1 MSIESEKISYDEDRD
16 YHQRLTLPYWV
27 PTNRKNFTEFIKNNF
42 APAFNDKIERDGL
55 LTKSNYIHETVCTL
69 QQPQQLVA
77 EYLQDGSPYRGI
89 LLYHGLGSG
98 KSAASLAITEG
109 MPDRRAIILLPASLR
124 GNYLKEIETFSTVH
138 LETDYEWVYLKIPG
152 LTSPHDLIES
162 DPSSPAG
169 AIFQQLDTGL
179 GLDRELIPKML
190 TQRSVRSGSK
200 KLTEYGIWLIE
211 PDESAGGT
219 HFDDLDEGH
228 QKEVRGMLRT
238 AFDYKYQFIHYNAG
252 QTLFKSAFEQVS
264 DRDKDMIRESV
275 NKVSTQ
281 AYGSWK
287 SLRINKSN
295 KDAVLSLI
303 SDQKIENPFNNK
315 VIVVDEIHNMVSRI
329 IGGGYTGKVLYPL
342 LLTATNAKI
351 IFLSGTPAI
360 NSPYELGILF
370 NMLSGSQKTYQFRL
384 KDNNHPN
391 RKQVAKLLGNHSNVD
406 FYSVGDDG
414 RVIITQ
420 NYHSFINAYT
430 EAGTYLGVT
439 RGEDEYLNPEHFLE
453 SVISSFPKEII
464 IKRSKKPPTYH
475 APFPSFTVGTDVAK
489 QMVRSKEEF
498 YNNYVDFTN
507 HEPKRT
513 DIFKSKIVGM
523 VSFFNE
529 TTRKDATG
537 HSVFPSKVE
546 DDPEKIPLSNYQ
558 FIKYSQARIQEREL
572 EVKSSN
578 KGKSSTGSDVSF
590 DDGKSISYF
599 KVISRNSQL
608 FVFPPNLERLWP
620 KDIRKRLEIERGLLE
635 NLNPDTEVDDDTG
648 AQVLEYEDGSS
659 VVQEGG
665 AASASRAETTRLASE
680 QYLAIKD
687 SLLDGLTPDN
697 LHLRSQSPYNLSVL
711 SPKYVEIFTKICLS
725 PGPSLCY
732 SQFRTVEGIEVF
744 TRVLG
749 ENGYQSYRVGSE
761 PSDYQLQVGSRV
773 RYMIS
778 PDVFTTLEVRELYGD
793 RIGVAE
799 LELRDNL
806 RHIYQE
812 NGYSGSE
819 SERKTNEVVFK
830 LGLAS
835 DPVVLSDKPPS
846 LSRSKSETTSDR
858 TKSEILKRRPSSRF
872 GGATSSTSDKLLYL
886 PRAGPDGSTLT
897 YPATY
902 AIWTSEQGQ
911 QLLDTFNDPSN
922 KYGQNIT
929 VIFITMAGAEGISLY
944 NVRQVHVME
953 PFWNKVKIDQV
964 IGRARRIGSHSNL
977 PPGNEQGRNNQR
989 KVHVYQYLGVFT
1001 EAQRTGKWGDFLVGH
1016 DNTDVYNSVLGDK
1029 IEGLDKDKPADLEK
1043 IKQQFQALISEFS
1056 VDVDSGDKGLTSDES
1071 LYDISLNKAKIVDG
1085 FLKLVQESAMDC
1097 TIHRKENKLSNPLLA
1112 KLQCLDTETLGSE
1125 GSYIQVPGQILESAT
1140 RQDKL
1145 GVKQTRTLGLFKI
1158 NNKAG
1163 IFDIAAIID
1172 GKTKIVY
1179 NLYTYYGLD
1188 PRLGW
1193 TVASKERS
1201 LEPIGTVI
1209 VQDAGLTG
1217 NLFVEFAG
1225 PDNHA
1230 NLQVYDAVEAIRR
1243 KVVPER
1249 GLPTPGKD
1257 EDEWRRS
1264 IREAYR
1270 SVHDTVTKDSE
1281 VATMVPGDEGMIPLE
1296 TYVGRLNLT
1305 TWPVT
1310 ATQLLAAFNS
1320 AKGTS
1325 ASPDQLAE
1333 IKKAYGY
1340 LRKLL
1345 RKKGPA
1351 KK

>member
-1 MSIESEKISYDEDRD
+1 MSIDSEKISYDEDRD

-42 APAFNDKIERDGL
+42 APALNAKIDRGGL

-98 KSAASLAITEG
+98 KSAASLAIIEG

-152 LTSPHDLIES
+152 LTNRQDLIEA
-162 DPSSPAG
+162 DPTSPVG

-190 TQRSVRSGSK
+190 TQRSIRSGSK

-211 PDESAGGT
+211 PDEGASGT
-219 HFDDLDEGH
+219 HFNDLDEAH
-228 QKEVRGMLRT
+228 QKEVKQTLRT

-252 QTLFKSAFEQVS
+252 QTLFKIVFEQVS
-264 DRDKDMIRESV
+264 DRDKDLMREEI

-281 AYGSWK
+281 QYGSWK
-287 SLRINKSN
+287 SLRVNKYN
-295 KDAVLSLI
+295 KDVILALI

-370 NMLSGSQKTYQFRL
+370 NMLAGSQRTYQFRL

-391 RKQVAKLLGNHSNVD
+391 RKKASNLLGNHSNVD

-414 RVIITQ
+414 RIIITQ
-420 NYHSFINAYT
+420 NYHSFINAYSET
-430 EAGTYLGVT
+430 GKYLGVT
-439 RGEDEYLNPEHFLE
+439 RNELEYINPDHFLE
-453 SVISSFPKEII
+453 DVISSFPKEISVQ
-464 IKRSKKPPTYH
+464 RSKKPTTYH
-475 APFPSFTVGTDVAK
+475 PPFPSFTLGSDVAK
-489 QMVRSKEEF
+489 QMVISKEEF
-498 YNNYVDFTN
+498 YNSYVDFTN

-513 DIFKSKIVGM
+513 DIFKSRIVGLI
-523 VSFFNE
+523 SFFNE
-529 TTRKDATG
+529 TTRKDSTG
-537 HSVFPSKVE
+537 HSVFPAKIE

-578 KGKSSTGSDVSF
+578 KGKSSAGSEVSF

-620 KDIRKRLEIERGLLE
+620 KDIRKRLEMDTGLLE
-635 NLNPDTEVDDDTG
+635 NLNPDAEIELDDETG
-648 AQVLEYEDGSS
+648 ALGIGYSGSGV

-665 AASASRAETTRLASE
+665 SDSASKVETARLANE
-680 QYLAIKD
+680 KYLAIKD
-687 SLLDGLTPDN
+687 SLLDGLTTDN

-711 SPKYVEIFTKICLS
+711 SPKYVDIFTKICLS

-749 ENGYQSYRVGSE
+749 ENGFQPYRVGAESG
-761 PSDYQLQVGSRV
+761 DYQLQVGNRV

-778 PDVFTTLEVRELYGD
+778 PDVFTTLEVRELYGN

-799 LELRDNL
+799 LELRENL
-806 RHIYQE
+806 RHIYRE
-812 NGYSGSE
+812 NGYSSSE
-819 SERKTNEVVFK
+819 SQRKVNEIIVK
-830 LGLAS
+830 LGLVS
-835 DPVVLSDKPPS
+835 EPVG
-846 LSRSKSETTSDR
+846 LSRSKSERGSDR
-858 TKSEILKRRPSSRF
+858 TKPEPLKRRASSRF
-872 GGATSSTSDKLLYL
+872 GGATSSTSGKLLYL
-886 PRAGPDGSTLT
+886 PRVGPDGSKLT
-897 YPATY
+897 YPTTY

-911 QLLDTFNDPSN
+911 QLLDTFNNPSN

-964 IGRARRIGSHSNL
+964 IGRARRIDSHSNL

-1001 EAQRTGKWGDFLVGH
+1001 EVQRTGKWGDFFAGQ
-1016 DNTDVYNSVLGDK
+1016 DNTEVYDSVLGDK
-1029 IEGLDKDKPADLEK
+1029 MEGLDKDKPADLEK

-1097 TIHRKENKLSNPLLA
+1097 TIHRKENKLSNPVLA

-1125 GSYIQVPGQILESAT
+1125 GSYIQVPGQILESAP
-1140 RQDKL
+1140 RQNKL
-1145 GVKQTRTLGLFKI
+1145 DVRQARSLGLFKI
-1158 NNKAG
+1158 NNKSG

-1179 NLYTYYGLD
+1179 NLYSYYGLD

-1193 TVASKERS
+1193 TVASKERH

-1217 NLFVEFAG
+1217 NLFIEFAG
-1225 PDNHA
+1225 PDNHD
-1230 NLQVYDAVEAIRR
+1230 NLRVYDMVETIRMR
-1243 KVVPER
+1243 VAPER

-1270 SVHDTVTKDSE
+1270 SVHDTVSKESE
-1281 VATMVPGDEGMIPLE
+1281 VGTVVPSEEGMIPVE
-1296 TYVGRLNLT
+1296 TYVARLNLL

-1310 ATQLLAAFNS
+1310 AAQLLAAFNS
-1320 AKGTS
+1320 TKSTS
-1325 ASPDQLAE
+1325 ESPDQLAE
-1333 IKKAYGY
+1333 VKKAYGY
-1340 LRKLL
+1340 LRKQL